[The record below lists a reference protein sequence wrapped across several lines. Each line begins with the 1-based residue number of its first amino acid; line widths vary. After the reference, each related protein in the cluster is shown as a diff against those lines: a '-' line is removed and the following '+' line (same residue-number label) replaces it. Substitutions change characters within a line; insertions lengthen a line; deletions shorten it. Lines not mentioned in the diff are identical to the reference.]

1 MKNFKIK
8 SYCKINLSLRV
19 QRKFGG
25 KNHKISS
32 VITSC
37 NIYDLISLS
46 KITGE
51 KDKIFF
57 QGRFSKGINSKSNTI
72 TKALKELR
80 KRNYIQNQVFKI
92 IVKKNIPQGAGLGGG
107 SSNAASILNFLNH
120 NMRLKIKKIGMNEI
134 AKKVGFDVPISLEKK
149 NTFFTAKNN
158 KIKRLKKKFS
168 LNILIVYP
176 NITCSTKKIYSL
188 NKNFSKLSSSF
199 FYLKKKSLINFLK
212 NEKNDLEN
220 TVIDIYPNV
229 KKLINFIKGQNGC
242 YFSRITGSGAAC
254 IGIFANKKSAVLA
267 KKSINLKFPKYWSV
281 VSKTI

>member
-1 MKNFKIK
+1 M
-8 SYCKINLSLRV
+8 
-19 QRKFGG
+19 
-25 KNHKISS
+25 
-32 VITSC
+32 
-37 NIYDLISLS
+37 
-46 KITGE
+46 
-51 KDKIFF
+51 
-57 QGRFSKGINSKSNTI
+57 
-72 TKALKELR
+72 
-80 KRNYIQNQVFKI
+80 
-92 IVKKNIPQGAGLGGG
+92 
-107 SSNAASILNFLNH
+107 
-120 NMRLKIKKIGMNEI
+120 
-134 AKKVGFDVPISLEKK
+134 
-149 NTFFTAKNN
+149 
-158 KIKRLKKKFS
+158 
-168 LNILIVYP
+168 IVYP
-176 NITCSTKKIYSL
+176 NIICSTKKIYSL